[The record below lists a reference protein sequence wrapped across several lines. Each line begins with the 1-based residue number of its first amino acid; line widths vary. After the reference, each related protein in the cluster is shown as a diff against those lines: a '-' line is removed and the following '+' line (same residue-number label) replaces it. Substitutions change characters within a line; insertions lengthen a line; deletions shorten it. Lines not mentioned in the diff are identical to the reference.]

1 MGPIYNHPTSAVS
14 GYQTPLLGD
23 GLTHRVYGFVESPT
37 STCSMTEFPKLDK
50 WTNLNFQIADRFI
63 FNSFSLHVIV
73 EFPL

>member
-14 GYQTPLLGD
+14 GPQSALTGD
-23 GLTHRVYGFVESPT
+23 GLTHRVFGLSGPPPSTSP
-37 STCSMTEFPKLDK
+37 STDFPMLDQ

-63 FNSFSLHVIV
+63 FNSFSLHVII